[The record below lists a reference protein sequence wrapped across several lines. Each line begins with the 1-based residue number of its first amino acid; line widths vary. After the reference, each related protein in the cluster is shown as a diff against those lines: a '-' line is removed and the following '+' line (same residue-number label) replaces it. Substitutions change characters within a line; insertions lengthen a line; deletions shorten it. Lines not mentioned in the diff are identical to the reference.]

1 MHKTR
6 MKKINNNFLSN
17 FKNKKWDFRFTRS
30 KFMKALTKKVELFKI
45 KMMLSIYKILLT
57 VAIRNKL
64 LSKE

>member
-1 MHKTR
+1 
-6 MKKINNNFLSN
+6 
-17 FKNKKWDFRFTRS
+17 
-30 KFMKALTKKVELFKI
+30 MKALTKKVELFKI